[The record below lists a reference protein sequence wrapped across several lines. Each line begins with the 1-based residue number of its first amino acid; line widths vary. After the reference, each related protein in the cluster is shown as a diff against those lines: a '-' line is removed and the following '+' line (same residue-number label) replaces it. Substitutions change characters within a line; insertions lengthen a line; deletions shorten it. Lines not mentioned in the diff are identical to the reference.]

1 MEQQKKLAKNFNR
14 KNSFFI
20 IGLFFLGFIIALYPI
35 SAQVYNIYLQHQDIT
50 TFEKKRREIL
60 PEVVSK
66 RIRLAEVYNES
77 LIGGD
82 QLNVSDP
89 FVALQKEA

>member
-50 TFEKKRREIL
+50 TFEKKRREM
-60 PEVVSK
+60 
-66 RIRLAEVYNES
+66 RES
-77 LIGGD
+77 LGLTEKYVIGHVGLD
-82 QLNVSDP
+82 
-89 FVALQKEA
+89 LQKSITNL